1 MKVFAIEYNQHCKQT
16 VKHLMFDKQIIRR
29 IADRMVIS
37 FCTRPSS
44 KCPSCCKILLTKE
57 SLCYALNMRDYTNI
71 EPYRHFL
78 QMINYAILQS
88 NELQY
93 FKTMRCCKIFL
104 VLYFLGYCKIF
115 SQHII
120 SCTFN
125 FRHQKHSFVLKFQYL
140 YLSNDNN
147 NYVNLHKILSL

>member
-1 MKVFAIEYNQHCKQT
+1 
-16 VKHLMFDKQIIRR
+16 MFDKQIIRR

-93 FKTMRCCKIFL
+93 FKLCNVAKFIWRLTSFVDIA
-104 VLYFLGYCKIF
+104 KIF

-120 SCTFN
+120 FCTFN